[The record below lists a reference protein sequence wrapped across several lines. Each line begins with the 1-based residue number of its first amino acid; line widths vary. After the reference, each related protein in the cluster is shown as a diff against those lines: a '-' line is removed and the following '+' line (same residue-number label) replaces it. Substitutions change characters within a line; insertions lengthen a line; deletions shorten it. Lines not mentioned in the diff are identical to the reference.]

1 MIWAAA
7 IGLLVGTAIG
17 VFLMCLCH
25 VSADGGDRVPRPG
38 LHPGLHWAHGVSGQ
52 DREVRVLVL
61 AIALRRLLRAVQGYI
76 ETGDGF
82 GELAGAMSN
91 AAEVLDTPRAVREGD
106 NSEDGSE
113 PPYPYP
119 IGSGILCLWKRVVFS
134 VEFVSRCRPPIHEA
148 GYQVQMWIGQAKFP
162 VGELWCNAEDAWTW
176 LDGLF
181 NAEVTSRAARVL

>member
-38 LHPGLHWAHGVSGQ
+38 PHGVSGQ

-91 AAEVLDTPRAVREGD
+91 AAEVLDERGT
-106 NSEDGSE
+106 
-113 PPYPYP
+113 
-119 IGSGILCLWKRVVFS
+119 
-134 VEFVSRCRPPIHEA
+134 
-148 GYQVQMWIGQAKFP
+148 
-162 VGELWCNAEDAWTW
+162 
-176 LDGLF
+176 
-181 NAEVTSRAARVL
+181 